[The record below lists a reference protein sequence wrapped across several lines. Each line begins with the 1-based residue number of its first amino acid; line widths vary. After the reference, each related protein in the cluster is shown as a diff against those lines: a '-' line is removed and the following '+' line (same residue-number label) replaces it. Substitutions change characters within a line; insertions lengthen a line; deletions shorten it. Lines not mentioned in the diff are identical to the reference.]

1 MASKFVSG
9 AVHFSHGVA
18 DASRMAKKPRANPK
32 PTLTP
37 TFIRAWRKTRGLTLI
52 QLADQLMTLH
62 EIEIS
67 EGQLSRIENSKSP
80 YGQVLLEAIADV
92 LQTEAASL
100 IMRDPARTEF
110 WSVLDTLDPVQRQ
123 QVVEYA
129 DFIKKKAG

>member
-9 AVHFSHGVA
+9 AVHFSQGVA
-18 DASRMAKKPRANPK
+18 DAPGMAKKPRANPK
-32 PTLTP
+32 PQLRP
-37 TFIRAWRKTRGLTLI
+37 TYIRAWRKTRGLTLA
-52 QLADQLMTLH
+52 QVADQLMTLH

-92 LQTEAASL
+92 LQTGPDSL
-100 IMRDPARTEF
+100 IMRDPTRTEF
-110 WSVLDTLDPVQRQ
+110 WSVLDTLSPVQKQ

-129 DFIKKKAG
+129 DFIKRKTA